1 MKGLEVRDLK
11 DIQKYLEKNLHEDAF
26 HYNEFRQMRKLLVKL
41 INIIDFRKKK
51 NIQSN
56 RATQRKMIVSVIL
69 LKIFTLVLKWFKI
82 RLRFGFSMKNW
93 SLKKDL
99 DLCK

>member
-51 NIQSN
+51 KYSEQSGDSTKN
-56 RATQRKMIVSVIL
+56 DRICYTVKNLHSRFEMVQNKA
-69 LKIFTLVLKWFKI
+69 KIWFQHQK
-82 RLRFGFSMKNW
+82 LEVEEPPGHV
-93 SLKKDL
+93 
-99 DLCK
+99 